1 MITLYSVDL
10 GKRQSEK
17 RKGVSMNIKHKRF
30 QKTDF

>member
-10 GKRQSEK
+10 GKTQSEK
-17 RKGVSMNIKHKRF
+17 KKGVSMNIKF